1 MNVTTPQPAPRPRR
15 FADRREAGR
24 ALAEALLQY
33 SGTAP
38 VVLALPRGGVPV
50 AAEIARVLGG
60 SLDVCV
66 VRKLGVPFEP
76 ELGMGAVAEGPAV
89 VIERSIARLVGVDP
103 AELPELVRAELEE
116 VQRRIDTFRDGRPLP
131 DVRDRIVIL
140 VDDGI
145 ATGGTARAAVRTLR
159 RRRPARI
166 IVAVPVAPPGAV
178 AALRRE
184 ADEVV
189 CLQEPEDMQAIGL
202 WYDDFHQLADDEVV
216 RILREYRAAPRD
228 VAHTR

>member
-1 MNVTTPQPAPRPRR
+1 MDVTTSRAAPRPRR
-15 FADRREAGR
+15 FADRTEAGR
-24 ALAEALLQY
+24 ALAEALLQHA
-33 SGTAP
+33 GTDP

-60 SLDVCV
+60 TLDVCV
-66 VRKLGVPFEP
+66 VRKLGAPMQP

-103 AELPELVRAELEE
+103 VELVDLARAELEE
-116 VQRRIDTFRDGRPLP
+116 VRRRVDTFRDGRAMP

-145 ATGGTARAAVRTLR
+145 ATGGTMRAAIRTLR
-159 RRRPARI
+159 RHHPARLV
-166 IVAVPVAPPGAV
+166 VAVPVAPPATV
-178 AALRRE
+178 AAMRRE

-202 WYDDFHQLADDEVV
+202 WYQDFHQLGDDEVV
-216 RILREYRAAPRD
+216 RILREYRAARGR